1 MFHYYTKNTL
11 FFLILLLSPVKGLS
25 GQILALLGISL
36 SRWVTS
42 QTNLCPFKNYS
53 REIVR
58 GHRRHPAS
66 LFSLLISLRHEI
78 LILALAVLV
87 PRARLL
93 RDGEARVVRVYP
105 SSGAPIRP
113 STRFT
118 HTHTP
123 PHERT
128 TECVSR
134 ETHECV
140 ASAGSSAGALW
151 DRPWCHRIPLF
162 ALISNI

>member
-1 MFHYYTKNTL
+1 MFHYHTKNTL

-66 LFSLLISLRHEI
+66 LFSLLISLRHEV
-78 LILALAVLV
+78 LFLALAVLV

-118 HTHTP
+118 HTHLHTSALQSVWAEKHTNVWRARGLRP
-123 PHERT
+123 VHCGIGRD
-128 TECVSR
+128 VIASR
-134 ETHECV
+134 F
-140 ASAGSSAGALW
+140 SL
-151 DRPWCHRIPLF
+151 
-162 ALISNI
+162 